1 MLEKITVSL
10 LEYIYR
16 KYESGRLINVA
27 GLDLSV
33 DQPHGSYLI
42 LDFETR
48 PFIWQSPVRLAAHV
62 LFELEKSQ

>member
-1 MLEKITVSL
+1 MKGSRYRGPK
-10 LEYIYR
+10 YIDP

-42 LDFETR
+42 LDFETQ
-48 PFIWQSPVRLAAHV
+48 PFIWQSPARLADHV
-62 LFELEKSQ
+62 LLELEKSQ

>member
-1 MLEKITVSL
+1 M
-10 LEYIYR
+10 
-16 KYESGRLINVA
+16 A